1 MQLLSYANIFVRY
14 KKVKMFQRK
23 TAFVPSMKNIDIVL
37 WRIGPHIEFN
47 DSNTSLQRLYNW
59 DVTGVTIELV
69 PSEVGIMPGE
79 HEIVRER
86 RWHVLVNLGKELK
99 TMREQAKFSKTKQK
113 QFAIM
118 KSVFCVLSGAFSSRW
133 QGAMDSK
140 QSKGTWSHL
149 EVRAI
154 RKVISCVWCKHV
166 CLYTSISM
174 CTSTQLSN
182 W

>member
-1 MQLLSYANIFVRY
+1 MHGTSSNKLSKILRHSSHTCRCFHTQIYLCAI

-23 TAFVPSMKNIDIVL
+23 TAFVPSMKNIHIVL

-79 HEIVRER
+79 YEIVRER

-99 TMREQAKFSKTKQK
+99 TMREQVKFSKTKQK

-118 KSVFCVLSGAFSSRW
+118 KPVFCVLSGAFS
-133 QGAMDSK
+133 
-140 QSKGTWSHL
+140 
-149 EVRAI
+149 
-154 RKVISCVWCKHV
+154 
-166 CLYTSISM
+166 
-174 CTSTQLSN
+174 
-182 W
+182 